1 MPLKPYKT
9 LEEVPLQSRRIE
21 GYPLTLDQINAI
33 REAAETSEQP
43 FAIAFDDAREAF
55 KRTHSVQNDHW
66 IKTKES

>member
-33 REAAETSEQP
+33 REAVTFATAP
-43 FAIAFDDAREAF
+43 FSNSSRAFAR
-55 KRTHSVQNDHW
+55 S
-66 IKTKES
+66 S